1 MPIASKPRLRS
12 GLLLAHS
19 VGAAMNAGKIAIT
32 QNPLA
37 LNWAQWLALYRYLIP
52 QMHWLLVEKQ
62 NQRGAFIQQRLDT
75 SWAQFSAEL
84 SETWKLTFRDEPVAV
99 L

>member
-1 MPIASKPRLRS
+1 
-12 GLLLAHS
+12 
-19 VGAAMNAGKIAIT
+19 
-32 QNPLA
+32 
-37 LNWAQWLALYRYLIP
+37 
-52 QMHWLLVEKQ
+52 MHWLLVEKQ